1 MMRSSS
7 FLSVCVFVVLALAAR
22 SGDATHHGQK
32 QRGVLV
38 ETTITPPLSPVG
50 ASSTKEERFQ
60 KRDKRTHM
68 MVSKLGEET
77 LPPSP
82 PAAAASF
89 FDKRIIGPFSR
100 YYYYYYYR
108 HHREDDDDEEED
120 NKKKNAFAGSS
131 TTTSSLIE
139 LSACEC
145 YFAPYENRD
154 AAKRNVETAVG
165 VGLRCDKEGYFIVGF
180 ENAGQYAGGEK
191 ENRYVPLSRA
201 RCCRPCAS
209 KASDRDEDGETILER
224 MKEDADLRK
233 LLNKDETDV
242 RVLSENCER
251 GSLGSGGGN
260 TGGEESGDEATDKS
274 LRASSSNAIS
284 ALSNNEAKCPS
295 GYFATAFE
303 HAAEANP
310 ASTADIGDDLFFPTG
325 AQTCCKPTI
334 LKTDDTKFLLQSC
347 ACGKNADGNGSD
359 RSDASDDNDDKD
371 KNKGDSTTSS
381 VVSCP
386 KNKFL
391 RMFDHTIEA
400 SGSGKSNFAK
410 PEMVVTSP
418 FECCSM
424 CINPTNGESEQP
436 NCGKHGTSVVKDYGA
451 YGCACDEGYFG
462 ETCELISDENGS
474 FAMEDLLRDP
484 SVAVSLMLIGVIF
497 GCFARNVILARHQR
511 FRRLND
517 ALLHPLMV
525 NGEHQQQRRPNDW
538 DFEASDLS
546 TSDDDDE
553 DDEDDD
559 GSDNDTESDDDD
571 NNNNNNNNNNT
582 NQNVGEGEEGDEEN
596 AIRPEDGPR
605 TARRKKRNRKKKKRP
620 VDQGL
625 ISASDNGEED
635 GGDGDGDEE
644 ALEANDGADVADL
657 DDPHASLIRKAKGK
671 KFSECAL
678 CLDAP
683 VQAVLIPCGHACT
696 CRKCCRRLRR
706 CPICRVVI
714 ERRQKLYLGGS

>member
-1 MMRSSS
+1 
-7 FLSVCVFVVLALAAR
+7 
-22 SGDATHHGQK
+22 
-32 QRGVLV
+32 
-38 ETTITPPLSPVG
+38 
-50 ASSTKEERFQ
+50 
-60 KRDKRTHM
+60 
-68 MVSKLGEET
+68 
-77 LPPSP
+77 
-82 PAAAASF
+82 
-89 FDKRIIGPFSR
+89 
-100 YYYYYYYR
+100 
-108 HHREDDDDEEED
+108 
-120 NKKKNAFAGSS
+120 
-131 TTTSSLIE
+131 
-139 LSACEC
+139 
-145 YFAPYENRD
+145 
-154 AAKRNVETAVG
+154 
-165 VGLRCDKEGYFIVGF
+165 
-180 ENAGQYAGGEK
+180 
-191 ENRYVPLSRA
+191 
-201 RCCRPCAS
+201 
-209 KASDRDEDGETILER
+209 

-233 LLNKDETDV
+233 LLNEDGTDV

-251 GSLGSGGGN
+251 GSLESSTAGGGSSSSS
-260 TGGEESGDEATDKS
+260 GSDIADESSG
-274 LRASSSNAIS
+274 LASSSNPIS

-347 ACGKNADGNGSD
+347 ACGKNTDS
-359 RSDASDDNDDKD
+359 SDASDNDTNDDEN

-381 VVSCP
+381 VVTCP

-391 RMFDHTIEA
+391 RMFDHAIEA

-424 CINPTNGESEQP
+424 CINPTNGDSEQP
-436 NCGKHGTSVVKDYGA
+436 DCGKHGTSVLKDYGA
-451 YGCACDEGYFG
+451 YGCACEEGYFG
-462 ETCELISDENGS
+462 ESCELISDEDGGL
-474 FAMEDLLRDP
+474 AIEDLFRDP
-484 SVAVSLMLIGVIF
+484 SLAVSLILIGVIF
-497 GCFARNVILARHQR
+497 GCFARNGILARHQR

-517 ALLHPLMV
+517 ALLHPLML

-553 DDEDDD
+553 DEDED
-559 GSDNDTESDDDD
+559 GSDNDTESDD
-571 NNNNNNNNNNT
+571 NNNNNNN
-582 NQNVGEGEEGDEEN
+582 EEGDEEN
-596 AIRPEDGPR
+596 GENTVRPEDGPR
-605 TARRKKRNRKKKKRP
+605 TARRKKRNQKKKKRP

-625 ISASDNGEED
+625 ISASDDGE
-635 GGDGDGDEE
+635 DEE
-644 ALEANDGADVADL
+644 EEEEEEEVFLEANDDNNVTTTTTPIATASAGTAAADL
-657 DDPHASLIRKAKGK
+657 EDPHASLIRKAKGK

>member
-1 MMRSSS
+1 MMM
-7 FLSVCVFVVLALAAR
+7 FLAFVMFSVFIVGLAQGRVL
-22 SGDATHHGQK
+22 S
-32 QRGVLV
+32 
-38 ETTITPPLSPVG
+38 TPLKS
-50 ASSTKEERFQ
+50 EE
-60 KRDKRTHM
+60 
-68 MVSKLGEET
+68 GEEELSGVT
-77 LPPSP
+77 VV
-82 PAAAASF
+82 AR
-89 FDKRIIGPFSR
+89 D
-100 YYYYYYYR
+100 
-108 HHREDDDDEEED
+108 ENVDDDDHRPMIY
-120 NKKKNAFAGSS
+120 SS
-131 TTTSSLIE
+131 SLTLSSSSLIE

-145 YFAPYENRD
+145 YFAAYEKRD
-154 AAKRNVETAVG
+154 AAKRNAENAVG

-180 ENAGQYAGGEK
+180 ENAGQYAGGAK

-209 KASDRDEDGETILER
+209 SKASDDEDEDGETTLER

-233 LLNKDETDV
+233 LLNEDGTDV

-251 GSLGSGGGN
+251 GSLESSTAGGGSSSSS
-260 TGGEESGDEATDKS
+260 GSDIADESSG
-274 LRASSSNAIS
+274 LASSSNPIS

-347 ACGKNADGNGSD
+347 ACGKNTDS
-359 RSDASDDNDDKD
+359 SDASDNDTNDDEN

-381 VVSCP
+381 VVTCP

-391 RMFDHTIEA
+391 RMFDHAIEA

-424 CINPTNGESEQP
+424 CINPTNGDSEQP
-436 NCGKHGTSVVKDYGA
+436 DCGKHGTSVLKDYGA
-451 YGCACDEGYFG
+451 YGCACEEGYFG
-462 ETCELISDENGS
+462 ESCELISDEDGGL
-474 FAMEDLLRDP
+474 AIEDLFRDP
-484 SVAVSLMLIGVIF
+484 SLAVSLILIGVIF
-497 GCFARNVILARHQR
+497 GCFARNGILARHQR
-511 FRRLND
+511 FRLLND
-517 ALLHPLMV
+517 ALLHPLML

-553 DDEDDD
+553 DEDED
-559 GSDNDTESDDDD
+559 GSDNDTESDD
-571 NNNNNNNNNNT
+571 NNNNNN
-582 NQNVGEGEEGDEEN
+582 EEGDEEN
-596 AIRPEDGPR
+596 GENTVRPEDGPR
-605 TARRKKRNRKKKKRP
+605 TARRKKRNQKKKKRP

-625 ISASDNGEED
+625 ISASDDGE
-635 GGDGDGDEE
+635 DEE
-644 ALEANDGADVADL
+644 EEEEEEEEEVFLEANDGNNVTTTTMPIAAASAGTAAADL
-657 DDPHASLIRKAKGK
+657 EDPQASLIRKAKGK

>member
-1 MMRSSS
+1 MRH
-7 FLSVCVFVVLALAAR
+7 FLSFCVVVLALAAR
-22 SGDATHHGQK
+22 SGDANNGQSSAD
-32 QRGVLV
+32 
-38 ETTITPPLSPVG
+38 EG
-50 ASSTKEERFQ
+50 AMMMPRRNVVFFRERRTK
-60 KRDKRTHM
+60 
-68 MVSKLGEET
+68 MVSKLGEEM
-77 LPPSP
+77 PPSP
-82 PAAAASF
+82 ASF
-89 FDKRIIGPFSR
+89 VEKIIGPFSQYNR
-100 YYYYYYYR
+100 R
-108 HHREDDDDEEED
+108 DNDED
-120 NKKKNAFAGSS
+120 KKNAFAASK
-131 TTTSSLIE
+131 TTSSLIE

-154 AAKRNVETAVG
+154 ATKRNVETAVG

-180 ENAGQYAGGEK
+180 ENAGQYAGGAK

-224 MKEDADLRK
+224 MKEDADLKK

-251 GSLGSGGGN
+251 GSLGSGGGS
-260 TGGEESGDEATDKS
+260 TAGEESGDKAMDKS
-274 LRASSSNAIS
+274 LRASSSNTIS

-359 RSDASDDNDDKD
+359 RSDASDDNDKD

-410 PEMVVTSP
+410 PEIVVTSP

-497 GCFARNVILARHQR
+497 GCFARNGMLARHQR

-546 TSDDDDE
+546 TSDEDE
-553 DDEDDD
+553 DEDEDED
-559 GSDNDTESDDDD
+559 GSDNDTESDD
-571 NNNNNNNNNNT
+571 NNSNNNT
-582 NQNVGEGEEGDEEN
+582 NQSVGEGEEGDEEN

-635 GGDGDGDEE
+635 GDDDGDEE
-644 ALEANDGADVADL
+644 ALEVNDGADVADL

-706 CPICRVVI
+706 CPICRVII